1 MIPKVQE
8 RIKLDLESGDLKAV
22 TPTDLAI
29 WDTPEGTTYVD
40 GA

>member
-1 MIPKVQE
+1 VIPKVLE

-22 TPTDLAI
+22 TPTDLGI
-29 WDTPEGTTYVD
+29 WGTPEGTTYVD